1 MGARSPRSGRPC
13 VGYPLTAGRSDASR
27 RPEWG
32 DVDIDSGLRLMAACY
47 GAGALLSLLL
57 ARWSGRFAL
66 AVGHVAALAGA
77 VAGVGISLDA
87 LLGEP
92 GRTRTLPLPALFP
105 FARLSLSVDGLSAY
119 FLFVISFV
127 AVAAAV
133 YGPAYLR
140 AHSPDAGRARQAAQ
154 GFALNVFLGSMA
166 FVCCAGDA
174 LTFLICW
181 ESMTL
186 ASYVLVV
193 SDDRDG
199 EHARAGLL
207 YMVMA
212 HGGTALLLVAFLTLT
227 ERGGGFDFAA
237 LRLAAGTLDPTTR
250 TTLFFLAL
258 GGFAVKAGV
267 VPLHVWLPRA
277 HPAAPS
283 HVSALMSGVMLKV
296 AIYGILRFA
305 FDLLAPIAAPLP
317 WSWGWTVLFVGTTS
331 AVLGVLYALQQH
343 DLKRLLAFHSVEN
356 IGIILIGVGLAMIL
370 WRQEGAGGVLATV
383 ALTAAL
389 LHTANHAAFK
399 GLLFLGAGSVLCR
412 THIRNMEELG
422 GLARRMPWTAGLFLL
437 GAVAISALPPLNGFV
452 SEWLTFQALLGGAT
466 RFHGPAGLVMVF
478 SAAMLALTGG
488 LAAACFAKAFGVT
501 FFGRPRTPH
510 AEHATEAPPSMIVG
524 MAWLGALC
532 VGLGVAPGYAIRLLD
547 APTSEL
553 LHGPGASAVVTA
565 RGPLV
570 LSVALTPAGTNAT
583 AISMTMIA
591 ALFIVLAAMAWVLR
605 RGLRRDSPRLAP
617 TWTCGMSPTARFDYT
632 ATAFAKPLRLV
643 FAALYHPRREV
654 TRETA
659 GTPYIVRR
667 IHYAGE
673 IVDLAETH
681 IYRRVEREISAF
693 AQTIRARS
701 TGRIYGYIGFVLG
714 ALFVALL
721 LTGVIYR

>member
-1 MGARSPRSGRPC
+1 
-13 VGYPLTAGRSDASR
+13 V
-27 RPEWG
+27 
-32 DVDIDSGLRLMAACY
+32 AAF
-47 GAGALLSLLL
+47 AGAAVGLGLSLD
-57 ARWSGRFAL
+57 
-66 AVGHVAALAGA
+66 V
-77 VAGVGISLDA
+77 

-92 GRTRTLPLPALFP
+92 GRTITQPLPVLFP
-105 FARLSLSVDGLSAY
+105 FARLSLAVDGLSAY
-119 FLFVISFV
+119 FLLVISVV
-127 AVAAAV
+127 AIAAAI
-133 YGPAYLR
+133 YGPAYLH
-140 AHSPDAGRARQAAQ
+140 AHSPDVAPGRQAAR
-154 GFALNVFLGSMA
+154 GFALNVFIGCMA

-174 LTFLICW
+174 LTFLVCW
-181 ESMTL
+181 EGMTL

-212 HGGTALLLVAFLTLT
+212 HGGTALLLVAFLALT
-227 ERGGGFDFAA
+227 EWGGAFDFVTLRAA
-237 LRLAAGTLDPTTR
+237 ASGLDPTTR
-250 TTLFFLAL
+250 TTLFVLAF
-258 GGFAVKAGV
+258 GGFATKAGV

-296 AIYGILRFA
+296 AIYGMLRFT
-305 FDLLAPIAAPLP
+305 FGVLAPDTGPLP
-317 WSWGWTVLFVGTTS
+317 SSWGWTVLFVGTTS

-370 WRQEGAGGVLATV
+370 WRSDGTGGLATV
-383 ALTAAL
+383 ALAAAL
-389 LHTANHAAFK
+389 LHTLNHAAFK
-399 GLLFLGAGSVLCR
+399 GLLFLGAGSILAR
-412 THIRNMEELG
+412 THIRNMDELG

-466 RFHGPAGLVMVF
+466 RFHGPAGLVIVF

-501 FFGRPRTPH
+501 FFGRPRTAH
-510 AEHATEAPPSMIVG
+510 AEHATEAPPSMIIG
-524 MAWLGALC
+524 MAWLGVLC
-532 VGLGVAPGYAIRLLD
+532 VVLGVAPGYAMRLLD

-553 LHGPGASAVVTA
+553 LHGLGASAVVTA

-570 LSVALTPAGTNAT
+570 LSVALTESGTNAT
-583 AISMTMIA
+583 AISMTTTA
-591 ALFIVLAAMAWVLR
+591 ALFIALTAVARVLR
-605 RGLRRDSPRLAP
+605 RGWRHVPPRVAP
-617 TWTCGMSPTARFDYT
+617 TWTCGMSRTARFDYT

-654 TRETA
+654 IRETA
-659 GTPYIVRR
+659 GTPYVVRR
-667 IHYAGE
+667 IRYAGE

-681 IYRRVEREISAF
+681 IYHRIQRDVSALS
-693 AQTIRARS
+693 QTIRARS

-721 LTGVIYR
+721 LIGVIYR

>member
-1 MGARSPRSGRPC
+1 VDLGSGPN
-13 VGYPLTAGRSDASR
+13 L
-27 RPEWG
+27 
-32 DVDIDSGLRLMAACY
+32 IAACY
-47 GAGALLSLLL
+47 GAGALSALL
-57 ARWSGRFAL
+57 ARWSGRLAL
-66 AVGHVAALAGA
+66 GVGHLAALAGA
-77 VAGVGISLDA
+77 IAGLALSLG
-87 LLGEP
+87 LLLEGTGP
-92 GRTRTLPLPALFP
+92 TLHQPLPALFP
-105 FARLSLSVDGLSAY
+105 FARLSLAIDGLSAY
-119 FLFVISFV
+119 FLLVISLV

-140 AHSPDAGRARQAAQ
+140 AHSPTAGPARQAAQ
-154 GFALNVFLGSMA
+154 VFALNVFLGSMGL
-166 FVCCAGDA
+166 VCCAGDA
-174 LTFLICW
+174 LTFLLSW
-181 ESMTL
+181 EGMTL
-186 ASYVLVV
+186 SSYVLVV
-193 SDDRDG
+193 SDDHDG

-212 HGGTALLLVAFLTLT
+212 HGGTALLLVAFLALT
-227 ERGGGFDFAA
+227 ERAGAFDFAA
-237 LRLAAGTLDPTTR
+237 LRTAASSLDASTR
-250 TTLFFLAL
+250 TALFFLAL
-258 GGFAVKAGV
+258 GGFAAKAGV

-296 AIYGILRFA
+296 AIYGILRVG
-305 FDLLAPIAAPLP
+305 FDLLAPIAGPLP
-317 WSWGWTVLFVGTTS
+317 PSWGWTVLFLGTTS

-356 IGIILIGVGLAMIL
+356 IGIILIGIGLAMML
-370 WRQEGAGGVLATV
+370 WRQADAGGALATV

-389 LHTANHAAFK
+389 LHTVNHAAFK

-412 THIRNMEELG
+412 THIRNIEELG

-452 SEWLTFQALLGGAT
+452 SEWLTFQALLGGAS
-466 RFHGPAGLVMVF
+466 RVHGPEGLGIVF

-501 FFGRPRTPH
+501 FLGRPRSAP
-510 AEHATEAPPSMIVG
+510 AEHATEVPRSMIAG
-524 MAWLGALC
+524 MVWLAVVC
-532 VGLGVAPGYAIRLLD
+532 IALGVAPGYAMRLLD
-547 APTSEL
+547 APTAGL
-553 LHGPGASAVVTA
+553 LGGVGASAVVTA

-570 LSVALTPAGTNAT
+570 LVAALTPSGTGGT
-583 AISMTMIA
+583 AISMTIVA
-591 ALFIVLAAMAWVLR
+591 VLFIAVGAMAWVLR
-605 RGLRRDSPRLAP
+605 HGWRAASLRTAP
-617 TWTCGMSPTARFDYT
+617 TWTCGMTPTARFDYT

-659 GTPYIVRR
+659 GTPYVLRR

-673 IVDLAETH
+673 IVDLAETQVYH
-681 IYRRVEREISAF
+681 RIERDISAL

-714 ALFVALL
+714 TLFVALL
-721 LTGVIYR
+721 LLGLVYG